1 MTRQRKIGA
10 VILASFRDFS
20 TASLVRGVSERKN
33 PHAFGLFMLRA
44 PVATQNRFD

>member
-1 MTRQRKIGA
+1 MTRQRKSGA

-33 PHAFGLFMLRA
+33 PHAFGLFIVSADVEL
-44 PVATQNRFD
+44 PQGS